1 MNIVYKASDPLDEF
15 YRICDEQGEER
26 RLEARR
32 KIYEEKDFNCVYCLY
47 HEKRSGC
54 MYRECPLI
62 PDRVCCG
69 CATIASAWRY
79 MAIEM
84 NHEKLLKRINKYIYS
99 CRWRKENMMIF
110 INTFHQ
116 NTFMNQYNRL
126 NHENSKLLSAV
137 YLLSADKRLWDC
149 AWSFVYKNGISFAKI
164 KPKHLSADGYTL
176 FCAARDIYLGSR
188 HFSLSEL
195 ADPAVINR
203 SGFCLVLNA
212 MGIRRYGYSYIK
224 KKVGDKS

>member
-54 MYRECPLI
+54 MYRECPLT

-110 INTFHQ
+110 INEHDRVCRAKRSVSTS
-116 NTFMNQYNRL
+116 
-126 NHENSKLLSAV
+126 NSIISCLTAV
-137 YLLSADKRLWDC
+137 
-149 AWSFVYKNGISFAKI
+149 
-164 KPKHLSADGYTL
+164 TL
-176 FCAARDIYLGSR
+176 FLIQPITNGLVILLMND
-188 HFSLSEL
+188 
-195 ADPAVINR
+195 AVNIIVIGNK
-203 SGFCLVLNA
+203 GTVCVVL
-212 MGIRRYGYSYIK
+212 
-224 KKVGDKS
+224 